1 MQRTSLKQ
9 LTLSVAALSLIAGAG
24 AFRSVDRVE
33 SRVIVADSTDPE
45 VVSFLVQANQDE
57 IRAARG
63 ILSTTRN
70 PEVRAFAQRMV
81 NDHGQALTKTQAIGK
96 RLGYPISDSTPSR
109 PDMTVPSNDSMAHHG
124 DSLHAMPMPM
134 PSSDSNSVSSR
145 PFPHT
150 DDSTGVNAGP
160 HGADHAYVDAQ
171 VAAHQQVL
179 DKLQAT
185 APGIKDAELKKFVTE
200 VQKTVKSHLSEAQRL
215 EGVLRKTST

>member
-1 MQRTSLKQ
+1 MHRTTLKQ
-9 LTLSVAALSLIAGAG
+9 VTLSLAALSLIAGAG
-24 AFRSVDRVE
+24 AFRSADRVE
-33 SRVIVADSTDPE
+33 TRLMAADSTDPE

-70 PEVRAFAQRMV
+70 PEVRSFAQRMV
-81 NDHGQALTKTQAIGK
+81 NDHGQALTKVQAIGK
-96 RLGYPISDSTPSR
+96 RLGYAISDSTPSR

-134 PSSDSNSVSSR
+134 PSDSNSVSSR

-185 APGIKDAELKKFVTE
+185 APGIKDAELKKFVTD
-200 VQKTVKSHLSEAQRL
+200 VQKTVKSHLTEAKRL